1 MLYFKKISNAV
12 VKTLL
17 FAMVSLVFVTTTV
30 AFGNTV
36 FGVLFGALYIYE
48 VARGAYRPS
57 EPPHPQ
63 LWY

>member
-17 FAMVSLVFVTTTV
+17 FAMVSLVFVTPTV

-48 VARGAYRPS
+48 VARI
-57 EPPHPQ
+57 
-63 LWY
+63 

>member
-1 MLYFKKISNAV
+1 MYLYEKKRYTMLYFKKISNAV

-30 AFGNTV
+30 AFGNRV

-48 VARGAYRPS
+48 VARI
-57 EPPHPQ
+57 
-63 LWY
+63 

>member
-1 MLYFKKISNAV
+1 MLYIKKFSNAI

-30 AFGNTV
+30 AFGNAV

-48 VARGAYRPS
+48 VARI
-57 EPPHPQ
+57 
-63 LWY
+63 

>member
-1 MLYFKKISNAV
+1 MYTRLYFKIISNAV

-48 VARGAYRPS
+48 VARI
-57 EPPHPQ
+57 
-63 LWY
+63 

>member
-1 MLYFKKISNAV
+1 MYLYKKKRYTMLYIKKFSNAI

-30 AFGNTV
+30 AFGNAV

-48 VARGAYRPS
+48 VARI
-57 EPPHPQ
+57 
-63 LWY
+63 